1 MSCDITCYGAFRCH
15 SCARFCQ
22 LGEELPRQTQ
32 LHTVYA
38 AGRAVFAAAD
48 LDGDGFL
55 DPQEMTE
62 VLQQLGRPISTADV
76 EQIMR

>member
-1 MSCDITCYGAFRCH
+1 MLWSIQVP
-15 SCARFCQ
+15 Q
-22 LGEELPRQTQ
+22 LCTLLPAGGGVAYQTQ